1 MPPSPPLVPVRPAPR
16 GLKPNPG
23 PLEIFA
29 ALLSSKFRFARD
41 HLLEGSQD
49 SNHRSLVRGAVNVS
63 AFCVPVVIGKADV
76 TASPRTSHGRSLMKN
91 HLPAPINPLPD
102 RTPQRSTLL
111 SGGRDSADGAV
122 RHQSDILREPS
133 NC

>member
-1 MPPSPPLVPVRPAPR
+1 MPASSPLVPVRPAPR

-23 PLEIFA
+23 PVEIFA
-29 ALLSSKFRFARD
+29 GLLSSKFRFARD

-49 SNHRSLVRGAVNVS
+49 SNHRSLVRGAGNVS

-76 TASPRTSHGRSLMKN
+76 TASPTTTQGGALRKN
-91 HLPAPINPLPD
+91 HLRAPINPLPD

-111 SGGRDSADGAV
+111 SRGRNSADGVV
-122 RHQSDILREPS
+122 RHQGDIL
-133 NC
+133 